1 MLKTRLAL
9 AQSSF
14 TAKCLTY
21 FNNKE
26 KQQKC
31 KQNKCLYMKQNNN
44 TKMRQKKDEE
54 EYLREDKKRDKIRFS
69 QFRLL
74 LERCSQ
80 Q

>member
-1 MLKTRLAL
+1 
-9 AQSSF
+9 
-14 TAKCLTY
+14 
-21 FNNKE
+21 
-26 KQQKC
+26 
-31 KQNKCLYMKQNNN
+31 MKQNNN

-80 Q
+80 QQLFEKSQEDV

>member
-14 TAKCLTY
+14 TAKCLTD

-44 TKMRQKKDEE
+44 TKMRQKKT
-54 EYLREDKKRDKIRFS
+54 KKNTYEKIKNVIKYAS
-69 QFRLL
+69 LNL
-74 LERCSQ
+74 GCC
-80 Q
+80 

>member
-14 TAKCLTY
+14 TAKCLTD

-31 KQNKCLYMKQNNN
+31 KQNKFLYMKQNNN
-44 TKMRQKKDEE
+44 TKMRQKKT
-54 EYLREDKKRDKIRFS
+54 KKNTYEKIKNVIKYAS
-69 QFRLL
+69 LNL
-74 LERCSQ
+74 GCC
-80 Q
+80 